1 MDRIAG
7 LAARRL
13 PNLDHFD
20 GRRFFNPHV
29 PIGRRRS
36 AIPRWR
42 RTRLEP
48 WPDHVKDPIPAA
60 SPRSAELN
68 IDHLHRPF
76 DILLADRRRP
86 DDQPDLVRT
95 L

>member
-48 WPDHVKDPIPAA
+48 WPDHVEDPIFPPPPRAA
-60 SPRSAELN
+60 QN
-68 IDHLHRPF
+68 
-76 DILLADRRRP
+76 
-86 DDQPDLVRT
+86 
-95 L
+95 